1 MSVRRTTAAA
11 LVLLAGCATSPAP
24 GSEALQ
30 QQVLETER
38 AFART
43 LADRDH
49 GAFVSYLAEE
59 AVFFS
64 GDRPV
69 RGSEGIAAEWRPYFA
84 EADPPFSWEPDQ
96 VEVLESGT
104 LAWST
109 GPVRDPQGNVVG
121 RFNSVWRRERSGQW
135 KIVFDRGSP
144 VCPPPAG
151 GA

>member
-49 GAFVSYLAEE
+49 AAFVSYLAEE

-69 RGSEGIAAEWRPYFA
+69 RGSEVIAAEWRPYFA

-151 GA
+151 EA